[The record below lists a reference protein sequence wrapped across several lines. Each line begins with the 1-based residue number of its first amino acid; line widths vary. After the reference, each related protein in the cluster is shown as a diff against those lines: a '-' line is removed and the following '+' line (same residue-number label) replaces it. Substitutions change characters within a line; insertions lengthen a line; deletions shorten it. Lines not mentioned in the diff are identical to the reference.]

1 MTTAMVLVMMATTV
15 MMVMMA
21 MMATM
26 AMMKDTGDDDD
37 DDDDGAC
44 DVASLPIPLAIC
56 SSVMTVVHTMLQ
68 EPLRDVPTL
77 KSQPKTEPK
86 PEAHD

>member
-26 AMMKDTGDDDD
+26 AMMKDTGDDD